1 MSKFL
6 ARQVFRINL
15 PKYSGDVK
23 KWLFSGTARNCVKMI
38 LLTNDTEKV
47 IAMLT
52 RNYGRSEKIVE
63 QLLEEAKT
71 QKPVTNSNDF
81 QEFSN
86 LVENLS
92 VTVENVGKLSQFTNK
107 IVIRELLN
115 KLPEHLRLQR
125 EQYLVHVRTHDV
137 NIEQYVDWVST
148 QNEIVSKVEIRNE
161 ATTYDDI

>member
-1 MSKFL
+1 
-6 ARQVFRINL
+6 
-15 PKYSGDVK
+15 
-23 KWLFSGTARNCVKMI
+23 MI
-38 LLTNDTEKV
+38 LLMNDAEKV

-92 VTVENVGKLSQFTNK
+92 VTVENVGELSQFTNK
-107 IVIRELLN
+107 IVIR
-115 KLPEHLRLQR
+115 EHLRLQR

-137 NIEQYVDWVST
+137 NIEQYVDWLST

-161 ATTYDDI
+161 ATTYRHMMNR